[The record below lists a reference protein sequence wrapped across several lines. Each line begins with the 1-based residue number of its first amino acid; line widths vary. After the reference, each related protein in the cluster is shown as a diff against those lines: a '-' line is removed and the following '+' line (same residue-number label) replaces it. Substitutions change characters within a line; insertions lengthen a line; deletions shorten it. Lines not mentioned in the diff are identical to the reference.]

1 MIVPFAAGGPTDVIA
16 RIVTGHMAQT
26 LGQSII
32 IENVVGA
39 GGTTA
44 TTRAAR
50 AANDGYTLITGH
62 MGTHAA
68 SVPLYPNLAYH
79 PEKDFEPVALLAGTP
94 ILILARKDFAPKDLK
109 EFVAYVKA
117 NADKV
122 NAAHAGIG
130 SVSHVSCEL
139 LNSILDVKPVGVP
152 FNGTGPAMNALVGGQ
167 VDYMCDQIVNAVPQI
182 NGGTIKAYAIATPE
196 RNPSLPNVPTTAEAG
211 LPAFQA
217 QAWNAIFAPK
227 GTPAP
232 IVARLNAAAA
242 KALDDENVRKRL
254 LDLGSVIPGPLERTP
269 EALATLVKDEIAKW
283 IARAQAGEL
292 INAIKQIGKGR
303 STRFRPLSFAE
314 RIIIFRGII
323 GGSRIGAV
331 DCSLRPLNS
340 PSLERPEDL
349 ARHEP
354 VPRPAR
360 TDSRRRRGE
369 ARPHR
374 HRHAV
379 DLRPS
384 DALQS
389 GGRLSDADH
398 QEAAAEVDRARAAVV
413 PDGRHQHQISART
426 TASRSGTNGPTPMA
440 ISARSMARSGAPGRR
455 RTAAA
460 STRSPTS
467 ST

>member
-1 MIVPFAAGGPTDVIA
+1 MNLYRRMLVAGGLATLASLSARPAHAQTQPYPSRAITMIVPFAAGGPTDVIS

-109 EFVAYVKA
+109 EFISYVKT
-117 NADKV
+117 NVEKV

-130 SVSHVSCEL
+130 SVSHVSCQL
-139 LNSILDVKPVGVP
+139 LNSILDIKPTGVP

-182 NGGTIKAYAIATPE
+182 NGGTIKAYAVATAE
-196 RNPSLPNVPTTAEAG
+196 RNPSLPNLPTTAEAG

-227 GTPAP
+227 GTPPEIIAK
-232 IVARLNAAAA
+232 LNAAAA

-254 LDLGSVIPGPLERTP
+254 LDLGSVIPGPADRTP
-269 EALATLVKDEIAKW
+269 AALAALVKSEIAKW
-283 IARAQAGEL
+283 
-292 INAIKQIGKGR
+292 
-303 STRFRPLSFAE
+303 T
-314 RIIIFRGII
+314 
-323 GGSRIGAV
+323 
-331 DCSLRPLNS
+331 
-340 PSLERPEDL
+340 
-349 ARHEP
+349 P
-354 VPRPAR
+354 VLKPA
-360 TDSRRRRGE
+360 
-369 ARPHR
+369 
-374 HRHAV
+374 
-379 DLRPS
+379 
-384 DALQS
+384 
-389 GGRLSDADH
+389 
-398 QEAAAEVDRARAAVV
+398 
-413 PDGRHQHQISART
+413 
-426 TASRSGTNGPTPMA
+426 TN
-440 ISARSMARSGAPGRR
+440 
-455 RTAAA
+455 
-460 STRSPTS
+460 
-467 ST
+467 